1 MILRFTISLHRI
13 GPGLNRHTA
22 AGVPITDHLDWFFET
37 TPDQAN
43 SLKTFASP
51 IEDFE
56 SPVIATTQLFDH
68 RVTYLDYDGDVSG
81 NRGSVQRL
89 VTGTYQFVASNT
101 NRFAIGPIA
110 IEKAVA
116 SDSQVDQEPDVHQIR
131 ETLFRLLTQH
141 ETIEL
146 TF

>member
-1 MILRFTISLHRI
+1 MSLRFTIALHRI
-13 GPGLNRHTA
+13 GPGLDRDTS

-37 TPDQAN
+37 TLDQAN
-43 SLKTFASP
+43 SLKTFASS

-56 SPVIATTQLFDH
+56 SSAIATTQLVDH
-68 RVTYLDYDGDVSG
+68 RVAYLDYDGDVSG

-89 VTGTYQFVASNT
+89 VTGTYQLVASSA

-116 SDSQVDQEPDVHQIR
+116 SDSQLDQEPDAHQIR
-131 ETLFRLLTQH
+131 ETLLRLLKQH